1 MASNL
6 TDVVIVG
13 AGHNGLVASN
23 YLARAGLRVSVL
35 ERRSI
40 VGGACVTEEL
50 IPGFRSSS
58 CAFVAG
64 ALRPQIIR
72 ELELKRFGLETYQDD
87 EVLACSIA
95 PDGNHFFVWKE
106 LDRTLREFEQRFGRK
121 DTEAFVGF
129 GLQLQKVASILEPT
143 LLGPPPPLSEI
154 IRTFETSGNTKLF
167 TEFICLSAKD
177 LLDRYFDSDLLKGFL
192 SFVAIV
198 SIFGGPRTP
207 GTAYEFTHHSMNDFE
222 GRFGQW
228 GFARGGMGNIT
239 QAMANGARHFGA
251 TIRTDAAVESVIV
264 EGGKAR
270 GVVLE
275 GGEEVRAKVVVSNAD
290 PKRTFLKLVEA
301 RYLPDEFIQEVR
313 DLDFRGSMARV
324 HIASNVL
331 PHYVGFESAEEGP
344 QHRGHTMLG
353 ADIER
358 FEMAWDAEKY
368 GRLPDELMIEAII
381 QTVHDP
387 DMAPPGKHLINTGI
401 QQLPMELADGTW
413 DEIKPEF
420 TTRVV
425 DTLCQYAPNL
435 RGNIIGTYTITPLD
449 LEREYGLT
457 GGNIFQ
463 GGMFLNQL
471 FGFRP
476 IPGWSHYRC
485 PIEGLYLC
493 GAGTH
498 PGGAVN
504 GAAGHNAAKLILK
517 DLGIDSADTNSAT
530 VAAEQATAR
539 LDHSVAALEQMYSN
553 PMMRRVGI
561 ALAKQRWTRP
571 IGRFLT
577 RGRSS

>member
-1 MASNL
+1 MTANPD
-6 TDVVIVG
+6 DVVIIG
-13 AGHNGLVASN
+13 AGHNGLVAAN
-23 YLARAGLRVSVL
+23 YLARAGLKVLVL

-50 IPGFRSSS
+50 IPGFKSSS

-72 ELELKRFGLETYQDD
+72 DLELKKFGLEMYQDD

-95 PDGNHFFVWKE
+95 PDGTHFFVWKE
-106 LDRTLREFEQRFGRK
+106 VDRTLREFEQHFGRE
-121 DTEAFVGF
+121 DTEAFVEF
-129 GLQLQKVASILEPT
+129 GLRLQRVARILEPT

-154 IRTFETSGNTKLF
+154 VRMFEAGGNTKLF
-167 TEFICLSAKD
+167 NEFMCLSVKD
-177 LLDRYFDSDLLKGFL
+177 LLDRYFESDLLKGFL
-192 SFVAIV
+192 TFVAIV

-207 GTAYEFTHHSMNDFE
+207 GTAYELTHHSTNDFE

-228 GFARGGMGNIT
+228 GFARGGMGNVT
-239 QAMANGARHFGA
+239 EAMASGARSFGA
-251 TIRTDAAVESVIV
+251 VIRTDAQVDRVVV
-264 EGGKAR
+264 EGGRAR
-270 GVVLE
+270 GVVLQ
-275 GGEEVRAKVVVSNAD
+275 GGEEIRAGIVMSNAD
-290 PKRTFLKLVEA
+290 PKHTFLRLVEPKH
-301 RYLPDEFIQEVR
+301 LPRGFTKEVR

-324 HIASNVL
+324 HIASDVL
-331 PHYVGFESAEEGP
+331 PHYVGFDSAEEGP

-353 ADIER
+353 ADVER

-368 GRLPDELMIEAII
+368 GRLPDELMIEVLI

-387 DMAPPGKHLINTGI
+387 EMAPPGKHLINTGI
-401 QQLPMELADGTW
+401 QQLPFDLADGTW
-413 DEIKPEF
+413 DDIKPEF
-420 TTRVV
+420 TRRVV

-435 RGNIIGTYTITPLD
+435 EGNIIATHTITPLD

-457 GGNIFQ
+457 GGNIFH

-471 FGFRP
+471 FGSRP
-476 IPGWSHYRC
+476 VPGWSDYRA

-493 GAGTH
+493 GVGMH

-504 GAAGHNAAKLILK
+504 GAAGHNAARVVLK
-517 DLGIDSADTNSAT
+517 DLGIDSPDPDAAAAHEPASAHASGDVT
-530 VAAEQATAR
+530 
-539 LDHSVAALEQMYSN
+539 ALERAYSN
-553 PMMRRVGI
+553 PVMRRVGI

-571 IGRFLT
+571 LGRFLT